1 MILTSEL
8 IHNYLIITHILI
20 TLITI
25 LGGYFINIKYIPV
38 YLLLL
43 PFIFLD
49 WNDIGYKCFITLLT
63 NAVSNDNNNNKEFVP
78 DLLKKVNIN
87 IDVKNYNI
95 NTMFAFFMLLSWLIG
110 YIRLLNYYNIT
121 LFPNKYLIIFVMSVF
136 IFWLLVIFK
145 IKRNNIDLYLK

>member
-43 PFIFLD
+43 PFIFLV
-49 WNDIGYKCFITLLT
+49 L
-63 NAVSNDNNNNKEFVP
+63 E
-78 DLLKKVNIN
+78 
-87 IDVKNYNI
+87 
-95 NTMFAFFMLLSWLIG
+95 
-110 YIRLLNYYNIT
+110 
-121 LFPNKYLIIFVMSVF
+121 
-136 IFWLLVIFK
+136 
-145 IKRNNIDLYLK
+145 